1 MSHLGVVF
9 SVRKGWEKSV
19 VSGQNVNLKLI
30 VPTEFLLPFLFCRL
44 THIGLDLYGSWKWK
58 KRDPSLMAE
67 TYMTVT
73 TGVLF
78 IDQYI
83 LVVMFIEKN
92 TYL

>member
-1 MSHLGVVF
+1 MAVG
-9 SVRKGWEKSV
+9 
-19 VSGQNVNLKLI
+19 SG
-30 VPTEFLLPFLFCRL
+30 
-44 THIGLDLYGSWKWK
+44 

-83 LVVMFIEKN
+83 LVVMFIEKKYISLIKHIVRYS
-92 TYL
+92 T